1 MKHSSASHRW
11 YAPPYGTYQCEP
23 SVVRSSLWD
32 ISVRATGLRSSL
44 WDISVRAIGGTLILM
59 GYISASHRCD
69 TLILMGHISASHR
82 WYAPPYGTY
91 QCEPSVVRASVNVL
105 MSDVSH
111 IE

>member
-32 ISVRATGLRSSL
+32 ISVRATVLRSSL

-59 GYISASHRCD
+59 GYINASHRCD
-69 TLILMGHISASHR
+69 TLTLMGHIVRATGGTLLLMGHISASHR
-82 WYAPPYGTY
+82 WYSP
-91 QCEPSVVRASVNVL
+91 V
-105 MSDVSH
+105 
-111 IE
+111 